1 MPFRG
6 LGYTVD
12 DAGKPE
18 QLGEQLAAVIEAGYT
33 HAEIDPQDWDVFHGG
48 RLVQANLDRFVPIAA
63 AFRDRLGYA
72 MHGPFH
78 VNLFN
83 LDQIERGERTLI
95 NGVEIAAAV
104 GAEVMVY
111 HPGYR
116 LAPPA
121 QAGVTM
127 DELLERERD
136 VLRRVA
142 DVGARDGV
150 AIAVETFP
158 PVGEWSYTYAVWP
171 ELLAKQVAAID
182 HPGVGV
188 CIDFGHLYLAARWY
202 GFDVVAGTE
211 TLAPWT
217 NHFHVQDLF
226 GLTTTGDDL
235 AETGDDDGKYYES
248 VGLEDAFHPQTIL
261 AYEMNGAALPV
272 PHGAPLRLRVERQLG
287 YKMAKYVMGIEA
299 VENVAGI
306 RGGRGGFWEDRGY
319 EWYAGI

>member
-235 AETGDDDGKYYES
+235 AETGEGDLHLPPGWGEVPFDAIFAAVDFPRAPIFNVELWGTRFLPHAQNIREEIQRLA
-248 VGLEDAFHPQTIL
+248 GLRT
-261 AYEMNGAALPV
+261 AALTS
-272 PHGAPLRLRVERQLG
+272 A
-287 YKMAKYVMGIEA
+287 
-299 VENVAGI
+299 
-306 RGGRGGFWEDRGY
+306 
-319 EWYAGI
+319 